1 MFDCFP
7 RSQSRLE
14 QFPSLVVAKIDANQ
28 NGTQASIMNA
38 ALSLL
43 ISLGIVA
50 FGLWVAIAAG
60 SLIWT
65 LAFFPL
71 IVGLISLYGA
81 VREAKAGVT
90 SS

>member
-1 MFDCFP
+1 LR
-7 RSQSRLE
+7 RSMPTKVE
-14 QFPSLVVAKIDANQ
+14 

-50 FGLWVAIAAG
+50 FGLWVAVTAG

-65 LAFFPL
+65 ILAFFPV